1 MNDNSLRDKVALVT
15 GGSRGLGKA
24 IALGLAKAGADVIIV
39 SRKQEACDAVARSIE
54 CMGRYAL
61 PVAANM
67 GKADDIEHLLQ
78 VIQPR
83 FKKIDILV
91 NNAGINPAIGP
102 LTELSENL
110 FDKMFSVNVKGPWLL
125 ASKIAPLMA
134 DGGGGSIINILSVAA
149 LKPQA
154 YQGFYCASKAALQ
167 SLTQVMA
174 IEWAPL
180 NIRVNAIAPGSYR
193 SDLFDSATGIPGFE
207 AAATNASLQKRI
219 AETDEILGPVL
230 YLASDMSRY
239 TTGSTLVADGG
250 HLLS

>member
-15 GGSRGLGKA
+15 GGSRGLGRA

-39 SRKQEACDAVARSIE
+39 SRKQEVCDAVARRIE

-78 VIQPR
+78 VIQSR

-110 FDKMFSVNVKGPWLL
+110 IDKMFSVNVKG
-125 ASKIAPLMA
+125 AVVIGFKDCAA
-134 DGGGGSIINILSVAA
+134 DGRRG
-149 LKPQA
+149 
-154 YQGFYCASKAALQ
+154 
-167 SLTQVMA
+167 
-174 IEWAPL
+174 W
-180 NIRVNAIAPGSYR
+180 R
-193 SDLFDSATGIPGFE
+193 
-207 AAATNASLQKRI
+207 
-219 AETDEILGPVL
+219 
-230 YLASDMSRY
+230 
-239 TTGSTLVADGG
+239 
-250 HLLS
+250 